1 MRALG
6 WRSPRRHPPLAA
18 AAARTARPGKACMR
32 AAWGTPQ
39 FPPRRLRTPNPTRTR
54 LLRGSPRFPSS
65 KTLSTRSRLAFSQVY
80 ATTPPFYPNLHSISM
95 ARGGGARPSGAPRI
109 PARAPR
115 ATRAHIWRAFP
126 PETSGPA
133 TRPRRGLAPRRPGG
147 RDFINSLH
155 VTRSPHPANPAA
167 LYDPCAC
174 SKLSR
179 RVCILRGSR
188 TAGGSSRF
196 ETQGCTADG
205 TAYSPELWRAATSAS
220 IC

>member
-1 MRALG
+1 MRAQTSQHMLIS
-6 WRSPRRHPPLAA
+6 RSLRVV
-18 AAARTARPGKACMR
+18 GGGICR
-32 AAWGTPQ
+32 AACGGPPSRPFRKWRMSGPGRVSFFGSCYTLMQLPLPFTPISS
-39 FPPRRLRTPNPTRTR
+39 RW
-54 LLRGSPRFPSS
+54 RGE
-65 KTLSTRSRLAFSQVY
+65 
-80 ATTPPFYPNLHSISM
+80 
-95 ARGGGARPSGAPRI
+95 GARPSGAPRI

-147 RDFINSLH
+147 RDLINSSH

-167 LYDPCAC
+167 LYDPFAR

-188 TAGGSSRF
+188 TAGGPSRF
-196 ETQGCTADG
+196 ETQGCAADG
-205 TAYSPELWRAATSAS
+205 TADSPHLWRAATYN
-220 IC
+220 IMCE